1 MDLIAAKIVKNSNFT
16 PCYLFNMRHWNKPEF
31 NAMLIISALFLAACS
46 TSKYASTNKIYKT
59 QAKDY
64 AKVISSMPPEKQQVL
79 SVPADQ
85 QEWVGSVN
93 FGIRKPN
100 FVVLHHTAQ
109 TSSDLTIKVFTRKK
123 EGVSSHYLIGR
134 DGKIFQLV
142 NDYLRANHA
151 GVSKWGNETDLNSS
165 SIGIEIDNT
174 GSEPF
179 SEVQINSLISV
190 LTDLKKRYNIPVANF
205 IGHADIAPGR
215 KNDPKNF
222 PWKRLAEKGFGFW
235 YDSVLKM
242 PPVDFDAMAALR
254 IIGYDIKNPKAA
266 IEAFKIHFV
275 QTDIR
280 QELTPAD
287 KLILFNLYKKYM

>member
-1 MDLIAAKIVKNSNFT
+1 MGHQHSFPVTA
-16 PCYLFNMRHWNKPEF
+16 
-31 NAMLIISALFLAACS
+31 FLMGSLLLLGSCGS
-46 TSKYASTNKIYKT
+46 GKYAASNKIYKS

-64 AKVISSMPPEKQQVL
+64 AGVVGSMPPINQEISTLPK
-79 SVPADQ
+79 DQ
-85 QEWVGSVN
+85 QGWVGSVN

-100 FVVLHHTAQ
+100 FVLLHHTAQ
-109 TSSDLTIKVFTRKK
+109 TSTDLTLKVFTRKK
-123 EGVSSHYLIGR
+123 EGVSAHYLIGR
-134 DGKIFQLV
+134 DGKVIQLV

-151 GVSKWGNETDLNSS
+151 GVSRWGNETDLNSA
-165 SIGIEIDNT
+165 SIGIELDNT

-179 SEVQINSLISV
+179 SELQINALIAV

-205 IGHADIAPGR
+205 IGHADVAPGR
-215 KNDPKNF
+215 KNDPRNF
-222 PWKRLAEKGFGFW
+222 PWKRLAEKGFGLW

-242 PPVDFDAMAALR
+242 PPLDFDAMAALR

-275 QTDIR
+275 QNDIS
-280 QELTPAD
+280 QELKPAD

>member
-1 MDLIAAKIVKNSNFT
+1 MIYHNKFHTNSFFAFLLLFIVS
-16 PCYLFNMRHWNKPEF
+16 
-31 NAMLIISALFLAACS
+31 CS
-46 TSKYASTNKIYKT
+46 TGKYAATNKIYKT
-59 QAKDY
+59 QAKEY
-64 AKVISSMPPEKQQVL
+64 SEILKSMPPVNQTITTL
-79 SVPADQ
+79 PPDQ
-85 QEWVGSVN
+85 QMWIGSVN

-100 FVVLHHTAQ
+100 YVILHHTAQ

-134 DGKIFQLV
+134 DGKVVQLV

-165 SIGIEIDNT
+165 SIGIELDNT

-179 SEVQINSLISV
+179 SDSQINALISL
-190 LTDLKKRYNIPVANF
+190 LTDLKKRYNIPTANF
-205 IGHADIAPGR
+205 IGHADVAPGR

-222 PWKRLAEKGFGFW
+222 PWKKLSEKGFGLW

-242 PPVDFDAMAALR
+242 PPIDFDAGSALR
-254 IIGYDIKNPKAA
+254 IIGYDVKNLKAA

-275 QTDIR
+275 QSDVS

-287 KLILFNLYKKYM
+287 KLILYNLYKKYM

>member
-1 MDLIAAKIVKNSNFT
+1 MEHPKKHQLKTVAIGLLL
-16 PCYLFNMRHWNKPEF
+16 LF
-31 NAMLIISALFLAACS
+31 SACGS
-46 TSKYASTNKIYKT
+46 GKYAATNKIYKG
-59 QAKDY
+59 QAKSY
-64 AKVISSMPPEKQQVL
+64 AEIIKSMPPVDQQVT
-79 SVPADQ
+79 SAPANQ

-165 SIGIEIDNT
+165 SIGIEIDNN
-174 GSEPF
+174 GAEPF
-179 SEVQINSLISV
+179 SDVQIDALVKV

-222 PWKRLAEKGFGFW
+222 PWKKLADKGFGLW
-235 YDSVLKM
+235 YDAVLKM
-242 PPVDFDAMAALR
+242 PPADFDAMAALR
-254 IIGYDIKNPKAA
+254 IIGYDIKNPRAA

-275 QTDIR
+275 QNDIS
-280 QELTPAD
+280 QELKPAD

>member
-1 MDLIAAKIVKNSNFT
+1 MGHQHSFPVTA
-16 PCYLFNMRHWNKPEF
+16 
-31 NAMLIISALFLAACS
+31 FLMGSLLLLGSCGS
-46 TSKYASTNKIYKT
+46 GKYAASNKIYKS

-64 AKVISSMPPEKQQVL
+64 AGVVGSMPPINQEISTLPK
-79 SVPADQ
+79 DQ
-85 QEWVGSVN
+85 QGWVGSVN

-100 FVVLHHTAQ
+100 FVLLHHTAQ
-109 TSSDLTIKVFTRKK
+109 TSTDLTLKVFTRKK
-123 EGVSSHYLIGR
+123 EGVSAHYLIGR
-134 DGKIFQLV
+134 DGKVIQLV

-151 GVSKWGNETDLNSS
+151 GVSRWGNETDLNSA
-165 SIGIEIDNT
+165 SIGIELDNT

-179 SEVQINSLISV
+179 SELQINALIAV

-205 IGHADIAPGR
+205 IGHADVAPGR
-215 KNDPKNF
+215 KNDPRNF
-222 PWKRLAEKGFGFW
+222 PWKRLAEKGFGLW

-242 PPVDFDAMAALR
+242 PPPDFDAMAALR

-275 QTDIR
+275 QNDIS
-280 QELTPAD
+280 QELKPAD